1 MRPEAASS
9 NDSFITEL
17 RDTGAPEINLV
28 SRLGMY
34 RAKEVDRYITHL
46 QDQLNGTTAVYQDR
60 FEEMRTSLLG
70 MTRERDEKIAQI
82 RDLEKKLA
90 DTQDLDKVLAIRGLS
105 ALPSGELLH
114 LRQDNIQLNQK
125 VSQLTAQIEDNTEKK
140 MILEELQQLKD
151 QLEVSTAKIS
161 ASSQELAD
169 VKARRNE
176 LQLIADDQK
185 KTIEF
190 LTNDRDNMLER
201 YKPTLEEIAALQQQ
215 LASQQQISSEHQ
227 IQLSAVSMQLAN
239 FEESLAQSR
248 AQYQTLESQHQ
259 ISQDLTNRLLIEKST
274 LDKEVHLQNQR
285 FASQREM
292 LVSRFQGILDTQ
304 NEFLKKWRESFNTS
318 VHYLEDLAA
327 TDLTRVLET
336 DYVQSS
342 VIPDQVLDVPADTP
356 GELPEES

>member
-1 MRPEAASS
+1 MRPEAESA
-9 NDSFITEL
+9 NDSFIHEL
-17 RDTGAPEINLV
+17 RDTGTSEINLV

-82 RDLEKKLA
+82 RDLDKKLA
-90 DTQDLDKVLAIRGLS
+90 DTQDLDKVLANRGLS

-140 MILEELQQLKD
+140 MILEELQQVKD
-151 QLEVSTAKIS
+151 QLEVRTAKIS
-161 ASSQELAD
+161 EISQELAD

-201 YKPTLEEIAALQQQ
+201 YKTTLEEIAALQQQ
-215 LASQQQISSEHQ
+215 LASHQQTSSEHQ
-227 IQLSAVSMQLAN
+227 IQLGAVSMQFHNL
-239 FEESLAQSR
+239 EESLAQTR
-248 AQYQTLESQHQ
+248 AQYQTLEAQYQ
-259 ISQDLTNRLLIEKST
+259 ISQDLANRLLTEKST
-274 LDKEVHLQNQR
+274 MENEIRIQNQR
-285 FASQREM
+285 FEAQREI
-292 LVSRFQGILDTQ
+292 LISRCQCILETQ

-318 VHYLEDLAA
+318 VRYLEDLAA
-327 TDLTRVLET
+327 TDLTRVMES
-336 DYVQSS
+336 DFVKPSANPERVSEVSS
-342 VIPDQVLDVPADTP
+342 DN
-356 GELPEES
+356 PEEQPEGS